1 LLRGT
6 VFGSKG
12 QSEFVIVIAS
22 TCQIDRTG
30 NLRSFSASVRPESD
44 AQEVLRVDGKLNT
57 RGDALEVVA
66 RGPLPIMNQTRTFPY
81 QERSLVQNA
90 MEPFDYLPGLQVGQR
105 WESRSV
111 NPLNGRIEP
120 IKVEVARKTVI
131 HWDSHPVTTWEV
143 VQHMTALDVRTW
155 VRIDGL
161 VLRQEV
167 PFPLVKLVLERQP
180 EPEQQGA
187 GRSLPTEALDPSR

>member
-1 LLRGT
+1 M
-6 VFGSKG
+6 
-12 QSEFVIVIAS
+12 VIAS
-22 TCQIDRTG
+22 TCQIDRAG
-30 NLRSFSASVRPESD
+30 NLRAFSASVRPESD
-44 AQEVLRVDGKLNT
+44 PQEVLRVEGRLNT

-66 RGPLPIMNQTRTFPY
+66 RGPLPIMNQTRTIPY
-81 QERSLVQNA
+81 QQRSLVQNT

-120 IKVEVARKTVI
+120 IKVEVTRKTVI
-131 HWDSHPVTTWEV
+131 HWDNHPVTTWEV
-143 VQHMTALDVRTW
+143 VQHIPAVMGARTW

-180 EPEQQGA
+180 APQPEGAGAGAGA
-187 GRSLPTEALDPSR
+187 GRSHATEAWDPSR